1 MASQKSIKLYIYK
14 SETSSLPFC
23 YPNGEQV
30 EISAFKYNA
39 KRMGG
44 TPTIT
49 CTLRSQYCLDS
60 DWKNSIYCVFR
71 DEKFY
76 LRQTPSGTESNT
88 EYGYSYSLEFVS
100 ERDLLNNVY
109 MFDAVNTEEEFDK
122 PASNSTK
129 ISFFGDIKRFADK
142 INASLRYSGLQKKD
156 SEGNILG
163 YKVIVD
169 KGITSEEK
177 YVLIEDTFFSN
188 AIQEIYNTFEIP
200 YYFKGKE
207 IHIGYKDA
215 LIPTVFKYGVDES
228 LLSIRREN
236 ANNKIVNK
244 ATGFGS
250 TDNIPYYY
258 PNKSPKGD
266 ISADASEGLNVKI
279 VNYDRFANQVDI
291 DEVLTYTVG
300 SVSVLLTQVSDDGNY
315 YDTVSA
321 SPVDCVSGQTTKKWF
336 RSHIRIK
343 KTARYRVKGD
353 LWFNGS
359 EHEDFVKYIDFI
371 SLQDEKFVEIPRVF
385 NKEDGYFDLGVR
397 EAGDYWI
404 IFGFQLTYRGMQRY
418 MVSFSPVVEFDSS
431 WKNAKGKS
439 ITLSDAG
446 LEIVGDTVPKDGDTI
461 KQILIKKLNNAT
473 NLMPSIYRKTDGRE
487 RFYNAINGKYVDE
500 SGNPIVFNN
509 PYIEGRPSEDII
521 NVEDIK
527 PTIKECVNSGNQ
539 RIDMFSEIAY
549 DDGDNDEVYT
559 DSEGNTS
566 YKHPHFFVKLRKLPF
581 NLFDCAIE
589 GSEMTFSIT
598 KGDCG
603 ACSFKVKVDDEFPY
617 KNTVQVYEED
627 TTDDKG
633 VFHKRGT
640 LVKDENGMVL
650 CGLDGF
656 QPKVKPQDI
665 QQDTINNEVWIALEK
680 EEETYGILMPKAP
693 KYNNSGEIEEAG
705 YRIKPCSSDT
715 TDDGDTFVILNIH
728 LPEEYITAAEKKLED
743 VIIANMKDNNDEKFN
758 FSITFSSIFF
768 EEHPEILSLLDE
780 NSQIKIEYA
789 GEQITQFV
797 SSFSYNMNSGS
808 ALPSISVELSDSL
821 SVSQNSI
828 KTAINQVQLNVKKA
842 LEQESIAQQE
852 AFISKT
858 ENDVVNGNIDFRKG
872 VKFGDG
878 CKVEIDE
885 YNNTKLTI
893 DYLTVN
899 KKAVF
904 TALDVQDMHHV
915 GGRVLITPASM
926 ICNKVEEF
934 ADFYRCYFQN
944 YDDGGNQIF
953 NNFVVD
959 DQAICKTLNTWGT
972 TYYWR
977 LVIGVGN
984 NYIDLSKTDCDT
996 NSDAPR
1002 AGDKIVQLG
1011 NRSKNDNSRKS
1022 AIEISAYG
1030 DNTPSLV
1037 MYTDIDSYSL
1047 KSKEIHGTIYRNN
1060 NGEYE
1065 AYFYNYGSMRL
1076 GAKEEEDGGYI
1087 AYDHKTKQLNIN
1099 AIVNFLPQSTGL
1111 EQMES
1116 YQKLVKIAQGN
1127 IETWFYDGV
1136 SPIQSGAPTMSN
1148 YPVNTWEAE
1157 DYENHIGDI
1166 YYSNTGKGYRFKRSG
1181 STWEWEIISDAEM
1194 AQLMA
1199 EVQNLQYLK
1208 TALSD
1213 GTTTVA
1219 GGLILTSLIQLGYK
1233 DAQGVRHTMAGIS
1246 GLGQNSTAP
1255 AAWFGGPMVDHEL
1268 NHDATEFAKSLFRFN
1283 GTGYLAK
1290 GNITWD
1296 ENGYGQVGGEGDNY
1310 ALKWN
1315 DKEVRI
1321 GPNIKLGAGDET
1333 IAMLANLLNMF
1344 ELDTTSVAG
1353 KTLIHAKYDGLYSD
1367 GDIAAGGA
1375 FAGTP
1380 SGGGKAYLNE
1390 LLDVQLATS
1399 SLNVGDMLMWNGD
1412 KYVNIPQSSITPD
1425 LSAYATQQWVLDKKY
1440 LTSVPVTSV
1449 VGQTGNITTTQVA
1462 TALTDAGYKLTDT
1475 TYELA
1480 TTTSNGLMSSSD
1492 KVKLNNIEEG
1502 ANKYIHPTTAGYKH
1516 IPSGGSSGQ
1525 ILRWSADGTAVWGE
1539 DKDTTYSPATQSAN
1553 GLMSA
1558 TDKTK
1563 LDGIA
1568 ENANNYTLPTA
1579 SSSTKG
1585 GIKVGTTLSIS
1596 GEVLNLK
1603 SGFPKGTYTKVQ
1615 IDDYGRVVSGSTL
1628 SASDIPNLSWS
1639 KITTGK
1645 PTTISGYG
1653 ITDAYTKTET
1663 DSKVAALQS
1672 LLDSMFERVYDS
1684 NNKLIRIHSNVT
1696 ISSSGDLVAGDNSEG
1711 GGTSGGA
1718 YTQLEWNA
1726 IKALT
1731 QSESGL
1737 LASAYSV
1744 KEAYNELNTAIE
1756 TLAGKATNV
1765 TFAQTLTSGKQIGS
1779 ISIDGKS
1786 TSLYAP
1792 ASYAWSEITGKPTFA
1807 TVATSGSYTDLA
1819 NKPTIASLMG
1829 STAIGGTSSYLYW
1842 NGSAWATK
1850 ALGSNAFTSISKVS
1864 QLTNDSGYI
1873 TGITKAMVEGVLT
1886 GNITSHTHS
1895 YLPLAGGTMSN
1906 TNVVTN
1912 LNADLLDGY
1921 HKNDIIRKTTEP
1933 TSVISLNNVVT
1944 EGIDFTSWGYAHSA
1958 NINNQPGGDG
1968 ASSAAC
1974 VVSFG
1979 TDFPFQIY
1987 SDYNNTSLLYYRS
2000 YYSNIGWKAWR
2011 QFAFLDSNVASASK
2025 WANARTITLT
2035 GSVTGSVSIDG
2046 SANVSLATTTNHTHN
2061 YAGSSSAGGSANSA
2075 LTLLYN
2081 NILDTNYGNYAVF
2094 QQFAGLSDFPHSG
2107 WFNSI
2112 KMLHNNS
2119 SGYFTEIAM
2128 SFTGEDGMWRRA
2140 LRGGTKVGWY
2150 KMLDSGNYNSYAL
2163 PISGGTLTGSVIMRG
2178 IDTNLIRDIVFDGTG
2193 GWARGLITLRVDGVD
2208 KFNIG
2213 AYGGYTVGASS
2224 NGIYYGY
2231 IGCNSFD
2238 GLNLRISATSLSWGD
2253 NSILHTGNYNSYA
2266 PKLDGT
2272 GARGD
2277 WGINISGNAATAT
2290 NADTLD
2296 GQHNIEQVSDWNSW
2310 VGSFRIS
2317 AENTVTNAPAEGFHY
2332 GYQMQFHRQPAV
2344 FYTDLITNL
2353 YRDELYFR
2361 RHDENGYGAWKQIA
2375 FLDSNVASA
2384 SKWKTAR
2391 TITLTGSVTGSVSI
2405 DGSANV
2411 TLATTTNHTHTFASL
2426 NEKPT
2431 TISGYG
2437 ITDGLRRVTL
2447 ADNVEN
2453 DFNAFENLTLTGRGD
2468 PTTGSSLLNSP
2479 WTTQPAG
2486 GFGVLT
2492 YLWSSYGLQLAAG
2505 YDSNDLYV
2513 RNKHFNAGIGT
2524 VWNTSWDKILNSSN
2538 YNSYAPKL
2546 DGTGA
2551 TGTWGI
2557 NISGNAENISS
2568 IYPQLAASFE
2578 ADEINVKRKIDW
2590 NYWGGGGYQLEAA
2603 IDFNWYETHN
2613 LFGVLRGGNT
2623 DSAGFG
2629 WMYSPDGS
2637 TYTQI
2642 ARLSPYGQLY
2652 LASSLTISGALTG
2665 VTDITASG
2673 HAKVYSLKTDHI
2685 CIECDNNG
2693 NSHGRSS
2700 EINNYDG
2707 PLYLQYNSSRNCTI
2721 CAGGGN
2727 VGIGTSSP
2735 SYKLHIAGTAYASE
2749 NIIASGDLTAGS
2761 DIRYKDKIQ
2770 DLRLSV
2776 HDIALAPAFTYKWNN
2791 REDDALVHIGSSAQ
2805 YWLNTDAKD
2814 AVYYDKQNDF
2824 YHLNYA
2830 SLALCNTIILARGME
2845 TQAEKIARLEERIK
2859 ELEDKLRQYDS
2870 CR

>member
-1 MASQKSIKLYIYK
+1 MASQKSIKLYIYE

-76 LRQTPSGTESNT
+76 LRQTPSGTKSNT

-228 LLSIRREN
+228 LLNIKKEN
-236 ANNKIVNK
+236 SNNKIVNR

-266 ISADASEGLNVKI
+266 IGADASEGLNVKI

-291 DEVLTYTVG
+291 DEILTYTVG
-300 SVSVLLTQVSDDGNY
+300 SASVLLTQASDDGNH

-343 KTARYRVKGD
+343 KTARYRIKGD

-359 EHEDFVKYIDFI
+359 EQEEFTKYIDFI

-418 MVSFSPVVEFDSS
+418 MVSFNPVVEFDSG

-473 NLMPSIYRKTDGRE
+473 NLMPSIYRKTDGKE

-633 VFHKRGT
+633 VLHKRGT

-693 KYNNSGEIEEAG
+693 KYNDSGEIEEAG

-842 LEQESIAQQE
+842 LEQESVAQQE

-858 ENDVVNGNIDFRKG
+858 ENDIVNGNIDFRKG
-872 VKFGDG
+872 LKFGDG
-878 CKVEIDE
+878 GKIEIDE
-885 YNNTKLTI
+885 NNNTKFII

-934 ADFYRCYFQN
+934 TDFYRCYFQN

-977 LVIGVGN
+977 LVVGVGN
-984 NYIDLSKTDCDT
+984 NYIDLSKTDCDN
-996 NSDAPR
+996 NSDEPR

-1011 NRSKNDNSRKS
+1011 NRSTNDNSRKS

-1047 KSKEIHGTIYRNN
+1047 ENKEIHGTIYRNN

-1111 EQMES
+1111 EQMEA
-1116 YQKLVKIAQGN
+1116 YQKLVQIAQGN

-1148 YPVNTWEAE
+1148 YPVNTWAAA

-1268 NHDATEFAKSLFRFN
+1268 NPDATEFAKSLFRFD

-1375 FAGTP
+1375 WAGTP
-1380 SGGGKAYLNE
+1380 SAGGKTYLNE

-1399 SLNVGDMLMWNGD
+1399 SLNVGDMLMWNGA

-1449 VGQTGNITTTQVA
+1449 VGQTGNITAAQVA

-1525 ILRWSADGTAVWGE
+1525 ILRWSADGTAEWGE
-1539 DKDTTYSPATQSAN
+1539 DKDTTYPPATQSAN

-1558 TDKTK
+1558 TDKKK

-1585 GIKVGTTLSIS
+1585 GIKVGATLSIS
-1596 GEVLNLK
+1596 GELLDLK

-1663 DSKVAALQS
+1663 DSKVAELQS

-1696 ISSSGDLVAGDNSEG
+1696 ISSSGDLVAGGSAEG

-1726 IKALT
+1726 IKVLA

-1765 TFAQTLTSGKQIGS
+1765 KFTQTIKSGKQIGS

-1792 ASYAWSEITGKPTFA
+1792 ASYAWSEVTGKPSFA
-1807 TVATSGSYTDLA
+1807 AVATSGSYTDLA

-1829 STAIGGTSSYLYW
+1829 SAAIGGTSSYLYW
-1842 NGSAWATK
+1842 NGSTWATK

-1864 QLTNDSGYI
+1864 QLINDSGYANMEALATETAERKAADATLQANIDKKQDTINDLATIRTQAAHGQTAFGWGDHAKAGYVKPFIITVARNGSTREYEVVGGIDVEEVQNALNAHNLILLKDDTIVMPLTMAYGNVEEGITLQFFTIYGDGNEHSNYIISVFGYEATVDYFDYMYATYEQVEAKQDKLVSGTNIKTINGASILGAGNIKVGVPTMQAGTGANSEVFNGLDPSLASGMFSHAEGQGEAIGDISHAEGESYAIGNNTHAEGYGCSAEEENSHAEGYASIARGKNSHAEGKSTIAKRQDSHAEGSYNIQDDAAIHSVGIGTASARKDAHRITYDGKHYIIGIGGFDGTKSTAELTPIVKDLATVINELKTQAANGQTAFGWGDHSKAGYI

-1895 YLPLAGGTMSN
+1895 YLPLSGGTMSN

-1921 HKNDIIRKTTEP
+1921 HASYASSKPWGTIP
-1933 TSVISLNNVVT
+1933 VISNGGYMDVGNSFEFHHDNVT
-1944 EGIDFTSWGYAHSA
+1944 G
-1958 NINNQPGGDG
+1958 
-1968 ASSAAC
+1968 
-1974 VVSFG
+1974 
-1979 TDFPFQIY
+1979 
-1987 SDYNNTSLLYYRS
+1987 SDYSTVLTCTGN
-2000 YYSNIGWKAWR
+2000 YSNIVRLPSASGTLA
-2011 QFAFLDSNVASASK
+2011 LTTDNVASASK

-2046 SANVSLATTTNHTHN
+2046 SANVSLATTTNHTHTFN
-2061 YAGSSSAGGSANSA
+2061 LGSTTITTNGSSYSGITGPFNIYTHANSSNAFTICRGSLDEGVKHWVDDGQYHIDYTNDETSSIIHLRIINTDTEGGNKTNTTDYHYYLDCYGSFYSGSNNTGSIGTAGSKWANMYATTFHGSLDGNASSATKLANSR
-2075 LTLLYN
+2075 T
-2081 NILDTNYGNYAVF
+2081 IWG
-2094 QQFAGLSDFPHSG
+2094 QS
-2107 WFNSI
+2107 
-2112 KMLHNNS
+2112 
-2119 SGYFTEIAM
+2119 
-2128 SFTGEDGMWRRA
+2128 
-2140 LRGGTKVGWY
+2140 
-2150 KMLDSGNYNSYAL
+2150 
-2163 PISGGTLTGSVIMRG
+2163 
-2178 IDTNLIRDIVFDGTG
+2178 FDGTG
-2193 GWARGLITLRVDGVD
+2193 NVDGHIISTLTD
-2208 KFNIG
+2208 LRLYYNTNKIFLQAAPTGIFLGEGTADTTYLNL
-2213 AYGGYTVGASS
+2213 YGNY
-2224 NGIYYGY
+2224 IRLY
-2231 IGCNSFD
+2231 IG
-2238 GLNLRISATSLSWGD
+2238 
-2253 NSILHTGNYNSYA
+2253 
-2266 PKLDGT
+2266 
-2272 GARGD
+2272 
-2277 WGINISGNAATAT
+2277 
-2290 NADTLD
+2290 
-2296 GQHNIEQVSDWNSW
+2296 
-2310 VGSFRIS
+2310 
-2317 AENTVTNAPAEGFHY
+2317 
-2332 GYQMQFHRQPAV
+2332 
-2344 FYTDLITNL
+2344 
-2353 YRDELYFR
+2353 
-2361 RHDENGYGAWKQIA
+2361 
-2375 FLDSNVASA
+2375 
-2384 SKWKTAR
+2384 
-2391 TITLTGSVTGSVSI
+2391 
-2405 DGSANV
+2405 
-2411 TLATTTNHTHTFASL
+2411 
-2426 NEKPT
+2426 
-2431 TISGYG
+2431 
-2437 ITDGLRRVTL
+2437 
-2447 ADNVEN
+2447 
-2453 DFNAFENLTLTGRGD
+2453 
-2468 PTTGSSLLNSP
+2468 
-2479 WTTQPAG
+2479 
-2486 GFGVLT
+2486 
-2492 YLWSSYGLQLAAG
+2492 
-2505 YDSNDLYV
+2505 
-2513 RNKHFNAGIGT
+2513 
-2524 VWNTSWDKILNSSN
+2524 
-2538 YNSYAPKL
+2538 
-2546 DGTGA
+2546 
-2551 TGTWGI
+2551 
-2557 NISGNAENISS
+2557 
-2568 IYPQLAASFE
+2568 
-2578 ADEINVKRKIDW
+2578 
-2590 NYWGGGGYQLEAA
+2590 
-2603 IDFNWYETHN
+2603 
-2613 LFGVLRGGNT
+2613 
-2623 DSAGFG
+2623 
-2629 WMYSPDGS
+2629 
-2637 TYTQI
+2637 
-2642 ARLSPYGQLY
+2642 
-2652 LASSLTISGALTG
+2652 
-2665 VTDITASG
+2665 
-2673 HAKVYSLKTDHI
+2673 
-2685 CIECDNNG
+2685 
-2693 NSHGRSS
+2693 SS
-2700 EINNYDG
+2700 EKMRIH
-2707 PLYLQYNSSRNCTI
+2707 YN
-2721 CAGGGN
+2721 GN
-2727 VGIGTSSP
+2727 VGIGTTSP
-2735 SYKLHIAGTAYASE
+2735 TEKLHVSGNVKATEWCKATNGLLIEESGVYYTHHSQFGEIDVVRGNEFIWGSQTDTLYFNYRPSANNTTTVAHYVWNAGSSTTYATHTMGTLTVLGAITATTTIYAKTGLYTDGYISAKQASASSDRRLKKDFCKIDNALDYILNTHYTRFRWKDDNKE
-2749 NIIASGDLTAGS
+2749 SVGIIA
-2761 DIRYKDKIQ
+2761 Q
-2770 DLRLSV
+2770 EEQ
-2776 HDIALAPAFTYKWNN
+2776 N
-2791 REDDALVHIGSSAQ
+2791 REYGFLV
-2805 YWLNTDAKD
+2805 
-2814 AVYYDKQNDF
+2814 QN
-2824 YHLNYA
+2824 N
-2830 SLALCNTIILARGME
+2830 
-2845 TQAEKIARLEERIK
+2845 EKIGHLTYDYAASTALLGAAIQEEDSKVEKLKKRVAELEK
-2859 ELEDKLRQYDS
+2859 ELSNLKRQWQH
-2870 CR
+2870 

>member
-1 MASQKSIKLYIYK
+1 MITLYNENDVQIRNIRIYEINDADMGESTITATVK
-14 SETSSLPFC
+14 FDQVMQFHPDWYVLL
-23 YPNGEQV
+23 NGEKYKLGITEPSGKRSTTRINV
-30 EISAFKYNA
+30 EYTLTFHSSREDLKRYTFMDFVEYGSGNPQPSQHTFSLQACTLGQLVNRFNINLQYYLGSLWTMELSGDADPNIVADLSFDKASLWDVLLELYNDYGVRWTIHSNEGYMTILVGKDATELQTIFEYGKGNGLISVERTNPTERIVTRLRGKGSEKNLPANYFHAATSAFPIA
-39 KRMGG
+39 DPD
-44 TPTIT
+44 T
-49 CTLRSQYCLDS
+49 
-60 DWKNSIYCVFR
+60 NSILQGIFYNRLYPKCYR
-71 DEKFY
+71 DY
-76 LRQTPSGTESNT
+76 VRGYNSG
-88 EYGYSYSLEFVS
+88 
-100 ERDLLNNVY
+100 
-109 MFDAVNTEEEFDK
+109 EEDVEETW
-122 PASNSTK
+122 AYNQ
-129 ISFFGDIKRFADK
+129 GVADK
-142 INASLRYSGLQKKD
+142 IAGKPMN
-156 SEGNILG
+156 
-163 YKVIVD
+163 IVD
-169 KGITSEEK
+169 FAKSDKEALWGIS
-177 YVLIEDTFFSN
+177 
-188 AIQEIYNTFEIP
+188 
-200 YYFKGKE
+200 
-207 IHIGYKDA
+207 
-215 LIPTVFKYGVDES
+215 YG
-228 LLSIRREN
+228 
-236 ANNKIVNK
+236 A
-244 ATGFGS
+244 
-250 TDNIPYYY
+250 
-258 PNKSPKGD
+258 
-266 ISADASEGLNVKI
+266 
-279 VNYDRFANQVDI
+279 
-291 DEVLTYTVG
+291 
-300 SVSVLLTQVSDDGNY
+300 
-315 YDTVSA
+315 
-321 SPVDCVSGQTTKKWF
+321 
-336 RSHIRIK
+336 
-343 KTARYRVKGD
+343 
-353 LWFNGS
+353 
-359 EHEDFVKYIDFI
+359 
-371 SLQDEKFVEIPRVF
+371 VE
-385 NKEDGYFDLGVR
+385 
-397 EAGDYWI
+397 
-404 IFGFQLTYRGMQRY
+404 
-418 MVSFSPVVEFDSS
+418 
-431 WKNAKGKS
+431 
-439 ITLSDAG
+439 
-446 LEIVGDTVPKDGDTI
+446 
-461 KQILIKKLNNAT
+461 
-473 NLMPSIYRKTDGRE
+473 
-487 RFYNAINGKYVDE
+487 
-500 SGNPIVFNN
+500 
-509 PYIEGRPSEDII
+509 
-521 NVEDIK
+521 
-527 PTIKECVNSGNQ
+527 
-539 RIDMFSEIAY
+539 
-549 DDGDNDEVYT
+549 DNDEIYPTLQGATMNGVELDKVLAVSPIYVDAPDDGAAARQFT
-559 DSEGNTS
+559 QVNGEKGSFQGRDMSIRVNGRDGGISSVVGISNAKSATADSETFTLETAINTVRAKFLVTPTKFADHYANAVGITDPESPILTTVVEMAANNWNFVERLQLIDATTGDVVRTWSGNNQDFFDVVADDIPAGTYKFRSYIQWYKTTGTTQDKLLYTIDWQLYGCEYASYQNASSKKTFSETFDIWIGNVWNTS
-566 YKHPHFFVKLRKLPF
+566 KQESESDEDYACRVWAPLVSKEEMTVMFSDGLLAGEDYEFPIVGLVNDSDNLAEIIKKAIHYDTSVTGSHWRLTLQKSDAEFEVSGKYLPNSVINVLPGNHFFF
-581 NLFDCAIE
+581 INIQ
-589 GSEMTFSIT
+589 M
-598 KGDCG
+598 
-603 ACSFKVKVDDEFPY
+603 PY
-617 KNTVQVYEED
+617 DPYIYDAERRQQEY
-627 TTDDKG
+627 
-633 VFHKRGT
+633 
-640 LVKDENGMVL
+640 LEN
-650 CGLDGF
+650 
-656 QPKVKPQDI
+656 Q
-665 QQDTINNEVWIALEK
+665 
-680 EEETYGILMPKAP
+680 
-693 KYNNSGEIEEAG
+693 
-705 YRIKPCSSDT
+705 
-715 TDDGDTFVILNIH
+715 
-728 LPEEYITAAEKKLED
+728 
-743 VIIANMKDNNDEKFN
+743 
-758 FSITFSSIFF
+758 
-768 EEHPEILSLLDE
+768 LSLLDVE
-780 NSQIKIEYA
+780 QPTFAVVPSSVFMASLDEVDNVVPGNKIRLRDA
-789 GEQITQFV
+789 ALIG
-797 SSFSYNMNSGS
+797 SSYTT
-808 ALPSISVELSDSL
+808 AYIQSIS
-821 SVSQNSI
+821 
-828 KTAINQVQLNVKKA
+828 KKY
-842 LEQESIAQQE
+842 
-852 AFISKT
+852 T
-858 ENDVVNGNIDFRKG
+858 ENKINPDWSLVVSDQILVNGNPITLIEGKVDALSKQMYSSKQAIKDATEAFAQFYLRKDGLPDTSFSATDFRAPVTFRDRITDYNFRQGDFGGYGFG
-872 VKFGDG
+872 VYTDPDG
-878 CKVEIDE
+878 NRVVEADVLVGRTALRVNELIVNQAEYVGGQKIYSAAAMTVSKVES
-885 YNNTKLTI
+885 TATI
-893 DYLTVN
+893 W
-899 KKAVF
+899 
-904 TALDVQDMHHV
+904 
-915 GGRVLITPASM
+915 
-926 ICNKVEEF
+926 
-934 ADFYRCYFQN
+934 RCYFDNKQGAVRN
-944 YDDGGNQIF
+944 MFLAGDLAFCQRFSGTEEGGY
-953 NNFVVD
+953 
-959 DQAICKTLNTWGT
+959 T
-972 TYYWR
+972 TYWAK
-977 LVIGVGN
+977 VTAIGSD
-984 NYIDLSKTDCDT
+984 YIELSKTDLM
-996 NSDAPR
+996 S
-1002 AGDKIVQLG
+1002 AGSGSPAVGDNIIQLG
-1011 NRSKNDNSRKS
+1011 NISDQDRQS
-1022 AIEISAYG
+1022 AIILSSYG
-1030 DNTPSLV
+1030 ANSPSIRLYYGITD
-1037 MYTDIDSYSL
+1037 YTLANKDIFGVEYDSTNH
-1047 KSKEIHGTIYRNN
+1047 IP
-1060 NGEYE
+1060 
-1065 AYFYNYGSMRL
+1065 YFYNYGSMRL

-1399 SLNVGDMLMWNGD
+1399 NLNVGDMLMWNGD

-1449 VGQTGNITTTQVA
+1449 VGQTGNITAAQVA

-1525 ILRWSADGTAVWGE
+1525 ILRWGADGTAVWGE
-1539 DKDTTYSPATQSAN
+1539 DKDTTYSPATQSSN

-1568 ENANNYTLPTA
+1568 ANANNYTLPTA

-1737 LASAYSV
+1737 LASAYAV

-1765 TFAQTLTSGKQIGS
+1765 KFTQTLTSGKQIGS

-1792 ASYAWSEITGKPTFA
+1792 ASYAWSEITGKPSFA
-1807 TVATSGSYTDLA
+1807 TVATSGSYSDLT

-1829 STAIGGTSSYLYW
+1829 STAIGGTSSYIYW

-1886 GNITSHTHS
+1886 GDITSHTHS
-1895 YLPLAGGTMSN
+1895 YLPLAGGTVTGHLFLTGLAEGTSTVTDNTEILTSYAGDNGFADSIGAVYRRDAIHLYNYVKRKLDSVYLPLSGGTVTGSLSLTGHLFLTGLAEGASTVTDNTEILTSYATDNGFADSNGAVYRRDAIHLYNYIKSKLDSVYLPLTGGTMSN

-1912 LNADLLDGY
+1912 LNADLLDGQ
-1921 HKNDIIRKTTEP
+1921 H
-1933 TSVISLNNVVT
+1933 
-1944 EGIDFTSWGYAHSA
+1944 
-1958 NINNQPGGDG
+1958 
-1968 ASSAAC
+1968 ASS
-1974 VVSFG
+1974 
-1979 TDFPFQIY
+1979 
-1987 SDYNNTSLLYYRS
+1987 
-2000 YYSNIGWKAWR
+2000 
-2011 QFAFLDSNVASASK
+2011 FAKVASANNLLFNSNEFTFVPSDFAGEVYINYRTTGGNNGAITKYNFCNGARATLATISQGQFSGNAASSSK

-2046 SANVSLATTTNHTHN
+2046 SQNVS
-2061 YAGSSSAGGSANSA
+2061 
-2075 LTLLYN
+2075 
-2081 NILDTNYGNYAVF
+2081 
-2094 QQFAGLSDFPHSG
+2094 
-2107 WFNSI
+2107 
-2112 KMLHNNS
+2112 
-2119 SGYFTEIAM
+2119 
-2128 SFTGEDGMWRRA
+2128 
-2140 LRGGTKVGWY
+2140 
-2150 KMLDSGNYNSYAL
+2150 
-2163 PISGGTLTGSVIMRG
+2163 
-2178 IDTNLIRDIVFDGTG
+2178 
-2193 GWARGLITLRVDGVD
+2193 
-2208 KFNIG
+2208 
-2213 AYGGYTVGASS
+2213 
-2224 NGIYYGY
+2224 
-2231 IGCNSFD
+2231 
-2238 GLNLRISATSLSWGD
+2238 
-2253 NSILHTGNYNSYA
+2253 
-2266 PKLDGT
+2266 
-2272 GARGD
+2272 
-2277 WGINISGNAATAT
+2277 
-2290 NADTLD
+2290 
-2296 GQHNIEQVSDWNSW
+2296 
-2310 VGSFRIS
+2310 
-2317 AENTVTNAPAEGFHY
+2317 
-2332 GYQMQFHRQPAV
+2332 
-2344 FYTDLITNL
+2344 
-2353 YRDELYFR
+2353 
-2361 RHDENGYGAWKQIA
+2361 
-2375 FLDSNVASA
+2375 
-2384 SKWKTAR
+2384 
-2391 TITLTGSVTGSVSI
+2391 
-2405 DGSANV
+2405 
-2411 TLATTTNHTHTFASL
+2411 LATTTNHTHTFASL
-2426 NEKPT
+2426 TSKPT

-2437 ITDGLRRVTL
+2437 ITDGLRQVTL
-2447 ADNVEN
+2447 ANNVEN
-2453 DFNAFENLTLTGRGD
+2453 DFNTFENLTLTGRGD

-2492 YLWSSYGLQLAAG
+2492 YLWSGYGFQLAVG
-2505 YDSNDLYV
+2505 YGSNDLYIRKRYYN
-2513 RNKHFNAGIGT
+2513 RNSGVTWDTI
-2524 VWNTSWDKILNSSN
+2524 WDKILNSSN
-2538 YNSYAPKL
+2538 YNSYAPSL
-2546 DGTGA
+2546 TGVGA
-2551 TGTWGI
+2551 SGTWGI
-2557 NISGNAENISS
+2557 NISGNAATATNADKLDGVHNGELTAKYFSKGELLTKADTINKLMSGIYCYINGDNPVGSVGDNAILLSFRNNGRSDMFQIISDSNECSLHYRGASNIGNSYEHWS
-2568 IYPQLAASFE
+2568 NWRTFAFLDDNVYSATKLQNSRTIWGQSFNGTGNVDGHIVSTLTNLYLYYNTNKAFLQAGPTGIFLGE
-2578 ADEINVKRKIDW
+2578 GTADTT
-2590 NYWGGGGYQLEAA
+2590 YLS
-2603 IDFNWYETHN
+2603 
-2613 LFGVLRGGNT
+2613 LFGKYIRI
-2623 DSAGFG
+2623 
-2629 WMYSPDGS
+2629 
-2637 TYTQI
+2637 YT
-2642 ARLSPYGQLY
+2642 G
-2652 LASSLTISGALTG
+2652 
-2665 VTDITASG
+2665 
-2673 HAKVYSLKTDHI
+2673 
-2685 CIECDNNG
+2685 
-2693 NSHGRSS
+2693 SS
-2700 EINNYDG
+2700 EKIRIDDRG
-2707 PLYLQYNSSRNCTI
+2707 D
-2721 CAGGGN
+2721 
-2727 VGIGTSSP
+2727 VGIGTKTP
-2735 SYKLHIAGTAYASE
+2735 SYKLHVVGTAYATE
-2749 NIIASGDLTAGS
+2749 NIIAAGDLTAGS

-2770 DLRLSV
+2770 DLGLSV

-2859 ELEDKLRQYDS
+2859 ELEDKLRRYDS

>member
-665 QQDTINNEVWIALEK
+665 QQDTVNNEVWIALEK

-1380 SGGGKAYLNE
+1380 SGGGKTYLNE

-1449 VGQTGNITTTQVA
+1449 VGQTGNITAAQVA

-1525 ILRWSADGTAVWGE
+1525 ILRWGADGTAVWGE

-1558 TDKTK
+1558 ADKTK

-1568 ENANNYTLPTA
+1568 ANANNYTLPTA

-1765 TFAQTLTSGKQIGS
+1765 KFTQTLTSGKQIGS

-1792 ASYAWSEITGKPTFA
+1792 ASYAWGEITGKPSFA
-1807 TVATSGSYTDLA
+1807 TVATSGSYSDLT

-1842 NGSAWATK
+1842 NGSAFVSK

-1886 GNITSHTHS
+1886 GDITSHTHS
-1895 YLPLAGGTMSN
+1895 YLPLAGGTVTGHLFLTGLAEGTSTVTDNTEILTSYAGDNGFADSIGAVYRRDAIHLYNYVKRKLDSVYLPLSGGTVTGGLSLTGQLFLTGLAEGASTVTDNTEILTSYATDNGFADSNGAVYRRDAIHLYNYIKSKLDSVYLPLSGGTMAN

-1912 LNADLLDGY
+1912 LDADLLDGL
-1921 HKNDIIRKTTEP
+1921 H
-1933 TSVISLNNVVT
+1933 
-1944 EGIDFTSWGYAHSA
+1944 
-1958 NINNQPGGDG
+1958 
-1968 ASSAAC
+1968 ASS
-1974 VVSFG
+1974 
-1979 TDFPFQIY
+1979 
-1987 SDYNNTSLLYYRS
+1987 
-2000 YYSNIGWKAWR
+2000 
-2011 QFAFLDSNVASASK
+2011 FA
-2025 WANARTITLT
+2025 
-2035 GSVTGSVSIDG
+2035 
-2046 SANVSLATTTNHTHN
+2046 
-2061 YAGSSSAGGSANSA
+2061 
-2075 LTLLYN
+2075 
-2081 NILDTNYGNYAVF
+2081 
-2094 QQFAGLSDFPHSG
+2094 
-2107 WFNSI
+2107 
-2112 KMLHNNS
+2112 
-2119 SGYFTEIAM
+2119 
-2128 SFTGEDGMWRRA
+2128 
-2140 LRGGTKVGWY
+2140 KV
-2150 KMLDSGNYNSYAL
+2150 
-2163 PISGGTLTGSVIMRG
+2163 
-2178 IDTNLIRDIVFDGTG
+2178 
-2193 GWARGLITLRVDGVD
+2193 
-2208 KFNIG
+2208 
-2213 AYGGYTVGASS
+2213 ASS
-2224 NGIYYGY
+2224 NNLIYASDEFNFVPSDFAGEVY
-2231 IGCNSFD
+2231 INYRTTGGNNGAITKYNFCN
-2238 GLNLRISATSLSWGD
+2238 
-2253 NSILHTGNYNSYA
+2253 
-2266 PKLDGT
+2266 
-2272 GARGD
+2272 GARATLATISQGQF
-2277 WGINISGNAATAT
+2277 SGNA
-2290 NADTLD
+2290 
-2296 GQHNIEQVSDWNSW
+2296 
-2310 VGSFRIS
+2310 
-2317 AENTVTNAPAEGFHY
+2317 
-2332 GYQMQFHRQPAV
+2332 
-2344 FYTDLITNL
+2344 
-2353 YRDELYFR
+2353 
-2361 RHDENGYGAWKQIA
+2361 
-2375 FLDSNVASA
+2375 ASA

-2405 DGSANV
+2405 DGSQNV
-2411 TLATTTNHTHTFASL
+2411 SLNTTTNHTHTFASL

-2447 ADNVEN
+2447 AKNVEN
-2453 DFNAFENLTLTGRGD
+2453 DFNAFENLTLSGRGD
-2468 PTTGSSLLNSP
+2468 PASGSSLLNSP
-2479 WTTQPAG
+2479 WATQPAG

-2492 YLWSSYGLQLAAG
+2492 YLWSGYGFQLAVG
-2505 YDSNDLYV
+2505 YGSNDLYIRKRYYN
-2513 RNKHFNAGIGT
+2513 RNSGATWDTI
-2524 VWNTSWDKILNSSN
+2524 WDKILNSSN

-2557 NISGNAENISS
+2557 NISGNAGSANALNLEAIGDLNSVTDNRAFYSYFQALNRPSSNYATGILLKHPELGHKYQLVFDANGGLFTRHYASSWQPWKTIAFTDSNISGN
-2568 IYPQLAASFE
+2568 AATATN
-2578 ADEINVKRKIDW
+2578 ADKLDGVHYQNILERQCSGSGSSGTATGWFRIAETLIN
-2590 NYWGGGGYQLEAA
+2590 NGGGVTFLLAIQRTFHYTNNESYLFSISVSFGGGISITQLSGYANIRLITKIRVDWANSQIAY
-2603 IDFNWYETHN
+2603 IDLYIDTSYTTNNYYWYTVGCAKSYTTWTANPTLAGNAYEFTTVQGCKSDRGFTGDIVGNASSATKLQNSRTIWGQSFNGTANVSGN
-2613 LFGVLRGGNT
+2613 LTDVGSITPTTDNSHDIGTSSNQFRWVYAQGLFAHAGSVLRLGANNT
-2623 DSAGFG
+2623 DH
-2629 WMYSPDGS
+2629 MR
-2637 TYTQI
+2637 I
-2642 ARLSPYGQLY
+2642 
-2652 LASSLTISGALTG
+2652 
-2665 VTDITASG
+2665 IT
-2673 HAKVYSLKTDHI
+2673 
-2685 CIECDNNG
+2685 N
-2693 NSHGRSS
+2693 
-2700 EINNYDG
+2700 
-2707 PLYLQYNSSRNCTI
+2707 
-2721 CAGGGN
+2721 GN
-2727 VGIGTSSP
+2727 VGIGIENP
-2735 SYKLHIAGTAYASE
+2735 QYKLDVVGTINASDVLMSQEIELRSSTPFIDFRYGNSTANYTSRIIEGLSGQLTVTGKLRVGLGYTTSTDYAFHVVGAGYYTGNLIAA
-2749 NIIASGDLTAGS
+2749 GDLTAGS

-2791 REDDALVHIGSSAQ
+2791 RKDDALVHIGSSAQ
-2805 YWLNTDAKD
+2805 YWLKTDAKD

-2824 YHLNYA
+2824 FHLNYA

-2845 TQAEKIARLEERIK
+2845 TQEEKIAKLEERIK
-2859 ELEDKLRQYDS
+2859 ELEDKLRRYDS